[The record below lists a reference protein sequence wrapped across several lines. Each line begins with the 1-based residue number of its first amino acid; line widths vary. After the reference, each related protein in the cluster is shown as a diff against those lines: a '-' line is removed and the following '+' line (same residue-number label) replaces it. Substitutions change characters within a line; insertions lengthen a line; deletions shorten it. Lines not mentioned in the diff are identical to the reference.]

1 MVCILLRPPGTH
13 GPFSLVEPMTA
24 LSEGPIRAQT
34 RLVTPVTVLVIEDS
48 EVDAALVSEMLSQAR
63 GLNARVIRLDRL
75 DRGLERLRQGGI
87 DVVVLDLSLPDS
99 RGLDT
104 FEQVSVMAPDLP
116 IIVMS
121 SHRDE
126 DLAVTAVRNG
136 AQDYLMKGQVT
147 IESLARSI
155 QYGLERHRLLHS
167 MRGLSLIDELTGL
180 YNRRGFLSL
189 GLAHRH
195 LAQRAGRR
203 FVLLYADLD
212 GLKEINDSF
221 GHREGDS
228 AITTAAE
235 ILRATFRHSD
245 VVARLGGD
253 EFVVLAVEA
262 ASDTDQQLLQRLQR
276 QVAQFNRESRLPY
289 DVSFSAGVAGFDHAS
304 PLSLEE
310 MVEQA
315 DQALYA
321 EKRGRRST
329 TRIRIQQPT

>member
-1 MVCILLRPPGTH
+1 
-13 GPFSLVEPMTA
+13 MTA
-24 LSEGPIRAQT
+24 GSEGPGQSQS

-48 EVDAALVSEMLSQAR
+48 EVDAALVSEMLGQAR
-63 GLNARVIRLDRL
+63 GLSARVIRADRL
-75 DRGLERLRQGGI
+75 DRGLERLAQGGI
-87 DVVVLDLSLPDS
+87 DLVLLDLSLPDS

-104 FEQVSVMAPDLP
+104 FEQASLAAPGVP

-147 IESLARSI
+147 IEALARSI

-167 MRGLSLIDELTGL
+167 MRGLSLIDDLTGL

-212 GLKEINDSF
+212 GLKEINDTF
-221 GHREGDS
+221 GHREGDT
-228 AITTAAE
+228 AIVKAGE

-262 ASDTDQQLLQRLQR
+262 ANDTDQQLLLRLRR
-276 QVAQFNRESRLPY
+276 QVDQFNLGSRLPY
-289 DVSFSAGVAGFDHAS
+289 DVSLSAGVAGFDHAS
-304 PLSLEE
+304 RLALEE
-310 MVEQA
+310 MIDQA
-315 DQALYA
+315 DRALYA
-321 EKRGRRST
+321 EKGRRRST
-329 TRIRIQQPT
+329 TRIRVPQPI